1 MQVKSVTTPTAMPT
15 AVKTTSLLATEDTAR
30 AWSRSASFAGTA
42 GGVAGGGGVG
52 EADGGGS
59 GDSDGGGGDGE
70 AAWTG
75 GGGDGETNGGG
86 GVGEAD
92 GGCGQRRSAP
102 GELHLAPSH
111 SQSL

>member
-52 EADGGGS
+52 EADGGGCD
-59 GDSDGGGGDGE
+59 GDDGCGGV
-70 AAWTG
+70 
-75 GGGDGETNGGG
+75 GGG
-86 GVGEAD
+86 GVGD
-92 GGCGQRRSAP
+92 GGVGAGDGGGATISALVVIV
-102 GELHLAPSH
+102 GAVALTTLTPS
-111 SQSL
+111 